1 MVRAGSSLIL
11 TNPTRLKGCS
21 RLFFSHPQFVIYKW
35 FAILAH
41 QIIVIVMGKGDKKSK
56 QGKRWRKSYGVSRNR
71 KAIKVRMKRAAS
83 SRKAAKPAE
92 EGATKTKRAKK

>member
-1 MVRAGSSLIL
+1 
-11 TNPTRLKGCS
+11 
-21 RLFFSHPQFVIYKW
+21 
-35 FAILAH
+35 
-41 QIIVIVMGKGDKKSK
+41 MGKGDKKSK

-83 SRKAAKPAE
+83 SRKATKPAE